1 MATEECRVVPAATI
15 QAAREALAATLA
27 MVVMVALGRPIL
39 DGWVA
44 PDLTGLAAA
53 AVVDAAAV
61 QMAPA
66 RILMAEP

>member
-1 MATEECRVVPAATI
+1 MPAATI

-27 MVVMVALGRPIL
+27 MVAMVALGQAIM
-39 DGWVA
+39 DGRVA

-53 AVVDAAAV
+53 AVVDAAAAV
-61 QMAPA
+61 HMAPP